1 MAQIERLRHS
11 CVSLRDFGFFK
22 ILDLLLMDQLK
33 VRNLFSLLDID
44 SFCIL
49 YLKLMTLLL
58 LNFPNVVEVLH

>member
-11 CVSLRDFGFFK
+11 RVSLLDFGFFK

-44 SFCIL
+44 NFCIL
-49 YLKLMTLLL
+49 SLKLMTLLL